1 MYHFMKQNRNARDGP
16 FYEAKLQRQR
26 NGYTILRREK
36 KKQRMDH
43 FMKQNWKTQD
53 DPLDA
58 AKRKRK
64 GWTIL

>member
-1 MYHFMKQNRNARDGP
+1 
-16 FYEAKLQRQR
+16 
-26 NGYTILRREK
+26 
-36 KKQRMDH
+36 MDH

-58 AKRKRK
+58 AKQKRK